1 MEVQQ
6 GRALCVEVF
15 SIPGKGPA
23 RTGTP
28 EASIRRRQKEERV
41 RPSAVPLESPHRWPP
56 AVWACLTQ
64 SLSGNQAGTVSGLLS
79 GQIGAPRVDL
89 QLQVAWGREQASSSV
104 ELLAASWSNSS
115 HTWLQSRLLPAG
127 RVPLVKFS
135 VVLELLVLPVLKD
148 LAFPG
153 VGV

>member
-1 MEVQQ
+1 M
-6 GRALCVEVF
+6 
-15 SIPGKGPA
+15 
-23 RTGTP
+23 
-28 EASIRRRQKEERV
+28 
-41 RPSAVPLESPHRWPP
+41 
-56 AVWACLTQ
+56 
-64 SLSGNQAGTVSGLLS
+64 
-79 GQIGAPRVDL
+79 DL